1 MGLFRALNL
10 LQAVEGQVV
19 LGAELET
26 TLTNSPAQSAEFGAM
41 LSTRHMAR
49 RMATNPITMTAI
61 TASDEAIRVVFEQ
74 TSVYNFAAIEKIAEH
89 QAAMTATS
97 TNVAALGAVV
107 DNAVAWSYFSVS
119 EYYEENIVN
128 TLATIIG
135 LDPAGFNNLADM
147 ISDSSTML
155 AISLSTRAMKALVAS
170 APAMGLVTQSGPAMS
185 DVAGN
190 TVAMT
195 IVANSDM
202 SMRLIARSQTALD
215 EVTDEARTLVI
226 GVPSALKII
235 ANYRPAWE
243 FILSSSTTLAS
254 NIYSVLI
261 VLGELDSEIFGSV
274 ADIFADTSA
283 SFAIANST
291 PSMMAI
297 LAEPTALATMIASD
311 NLDTVLGS
319 LVAITEIT
327 GSVSVMNTLIGDPI
341 AFPIM
346 LTSSAAKASI
356 FGSSTLVTTMMT
368 AGSASLASV
377 QALAQSATIVND
389 AAIGT
394 FKTSGIT
401 GNIIILTGVM
411 GSIVATTLANTFRG
425 DGQSDFT
432 IGLPGTSLSSG
443 PLPINLPFTN
453 MSWDI
458 ASIAA
463 TAAGNVTI
471 TYADFN

>member
-10 LQAVEGQVV
+10 LQAVEGQAV
-19 LGAELET
+19 LGPALET
-26 TLTNSPAQSAEFGAM
+26 TLTSTPSRSAEFGAM

-49 RMATNPITMTAI
+49 RMATNPITMAAI

-89 QAAMTATS
+89 QSAMAATS
-97 TNVAALGAVV
+97 VNLAALGAVV

-135 LDPAGFNNLADM
+135 LDPAGFDTLAAM
-147 ISDSSTML
+147 ISDASTML
-155 AISLSTRAMKALVAS
+155 AISLSARAMKALVVS
-170 APAMGLVTQSGPAMS
+170 PPAMTLVTQSGPAMS
-185 DVAGN
+185 DIAGN
-190 TVAMT
+190 TAAMT
-195 IVANSDM
+195 IVANNNQ
-202 SMRLIARSQTALD
+202 SMALIARSQTALN
-215 EVTDEARTLVI
+215 EVTDEARALVI
-226 GVPSALKII
+226 GVPSALTIL
-235 ANYRPAWE
+235 ANYRPAWT
-243 FILSSSTTLAS
+243 FILGSSTTLAT
-254 NIYSVLI
+254 NIYPLLI
-261 VLGELDSEIFGSV
+261 VLGGLDSTIFGSV
-274 ADIFADTSA
+274 ADIFADTA
-283 SFAIANST
+283 ATTAVANST
-291 PSMMAI
+291 PAMMAI
-297 LAEPTALATMIASD
+297 LAEPTALATMIDSD
-311 NLDTVLGS
+311 NLATVLGS

-327 GSVSVMNTLIGDPI
+327 GSETVMNTLIGDPV
-341 AFPIM
+341 AFPI
-346 LTSSAAKASI
+346 LLDSSAAKATI
-356 FGSSTLVTTMMT
+356 FASSTLVTTMMT

-377 QALAQSATIVND
+377 TSLAQSATIVND

-425 DGQSDFT
+425 DGQDDYS

-443 PLPINLPFTN
+443 PVAINLPFTN

>member
-19 LGAELET
+19 LGPALQT
-26 TLTNSPAQSAEFGAM
+26 TLTSSLARSAEFGAM

-49 RMATNPITMTAI
+49 RMATNPVTMAAI
-61 TASDEAIRVVFEQ
+61 TSSDEAIRVVFEQ
-74 TSVYNFAAIEKIAEH
+74 TSVHNYSAMEEIAKN
-89 QAAMTATS
+89 QAAMAATAI
-97 TNVAALGAVV
+97 NAASLGAVV
-107 DNAVAWSYFSVS
+107 DNNVAWGYFSVS
-119 EYYEENIVN
+119 EYYEENIIN
-128 TLATIIG
+128 TLSTIIG
-135 LDPAGFNNLADM
+135 VDPSLYATLTALLTNTSVF
-147 ISDSSTML
+147 L

-170 APAMGLVTQSGPAMS
+170 PPAMAIVTQSGPAMS
-185 DVAGN
+185 DIAGN
-190 TVAMT
+190 TAAMT
-195 IVANSDM
+195 IVASSAM

-226 GVPSALKII
+226 GVPSALNII

-254 NIYSVLI
+254 NIYSILLVF
-261 VLGELDSEIFGSV
+261 GGLDSEVFGSV
-274 ADIFADTSA
+274 ADIFADTTA

-291 PSMMAI
+291 PAMMCI

-311 NLDTVLGS
+311 NLGTVLGS

-341 AFPIM
+341 AFPIL
-346 LTSSAAKASI
+346 LTSSAAKATI

-425 DGQSDFT
+425 DDQSDFT